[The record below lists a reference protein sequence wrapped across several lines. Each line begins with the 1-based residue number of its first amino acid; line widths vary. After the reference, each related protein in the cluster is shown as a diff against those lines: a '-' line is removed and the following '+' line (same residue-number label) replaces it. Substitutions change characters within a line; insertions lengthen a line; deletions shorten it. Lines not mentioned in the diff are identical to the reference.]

1 MTTASQSPPS
11 PQHVARV
18 AEGLGL
24 IVTWAQTHTHRRANI
39 ATAVRSTL
47 LMRNITAW
55 FAASTPA
62 YEAMIA
68 FNPGNGAEPDVE
80 KLPAVLAMMHV
91 AVNVAGLPKW
101 DDARDHAKVVYNQL
115 VTMFKQARDKTVRAK
130 LQEFVEKETIRLAD
144 EVVIQFK
151 RHEGNRPSTEA
162 WRPTLPKGEWNLL
175 QAMLGL
181 TATGCRDL
189 MLKNPD
195 TVYCVIDSLSEMWKD
210 SAGESDEDE
219 VSVPT
224 DVDIAALTARV
235 EAAETRVKEAMATAS
250 GAEQISEAAETGV
263 AAMTKRFAA
272 LEKRAA
278 AAERRAAEADSRAEE
293 ADEKIKAMKA
303 TIDDFR
309 QALKAVVVDMTD
321 LRHTTSSAV
330 VAPPPPPPATPTT
343 PPPPPEPPRARVSND
358 IIKRITAMEHQ
369 VSWIIPQIHMQFCTS
384 WNAAHSQWHLMNATG
399 SPHVPMPSLQ

>member
-1 MTTASQSPPS
+1 M
-11 PQHVARV
+11 

-24 IVTWAQTHTHRRANI
+24 IVTWAMTHTQRRANI

-68 FNPGNGAEPDVE
+68 FNPGNGEEPDVE
-80 KLPAVLAMMHV
+80 KLPAVLALMHV

-130 LQEFVEKETIRLAD
+130 LQAFVEKETARLA
-144 EVVIQFK
+144 EEAVIQFK
-151 RHEGNRPSTEA
+151 KHESNPKSSEA
-162 WRPTLPKGEWNLL
+162 WRPTLPKGEWKLL
-175 QAMLGL
+175 QALLGM

-195 TVYCVIDSLSEMWKD
+195 TMYCVIDSLSEMWKD
-210 SAGESDEDE
+210 SASSDSDEDE
-219 VSVPT
+219 AVVPT
-224 DVDIAALTARV
+224 DVDIAALTSRV
-235 EAAETRVKEAMATAS
+235 EAAETRVREALATAT
-250 GAEQISEAAETGV
+250 GAEQIAEATETGV

-278 AAERRAAEADSRAEE
+278 AAERRAAEADKRADE
-293 ADEKIKAMKA
+293 ADEKMKTMQD
-303 TIDDFR
+303 TIDEFR
-309 QALKAVVVDMTD
+309 KTLKAVVVDVAD
-321 LRHTTSSAV
+321 LSSPPTPPPPPQLAAPTTPT
-330 VAPPPPPPATPTT
+330 APPPPPPKP
-343 PPPPPEPPRARVSND
+343 RVSND
-358 IIKRITAMEHQ
+358 IVKRITAMEHQ
-369 VSWIIPQIHMQFCTS
+369 VSWIIPQIHMQFCSS
-384 WNAAHSQWHLMNATG
+384 WNAAHSQWHLMNVTG
-399 SPHVPMPSLQ
+399 NPHVPMPSLE